1 MFQLEHFCVGVGS
14 REKKGLDS
22 SKCVSALQSFYFTQ
36 LVISGAI
43 RHICA
48 RHSFSPAAP
57 LSIETSISPPYFRLE
72 ILKLHPFIGCT
83 FIAVSF
89 STNQLGTS
97 SRKSAFHRTTPPNG
111 RCKNSTKIWKKI
123 LINSYA
129 CFLLDTLADTYKRR
143 WNDEWK
149 MSKKKMASENSSRHR
164 WKWMHTHAHTHTLTF
179 FDFLFSS
186 DSPSLTILVAFHW
199 SVSGPIRFHLR
210 SQDWQK
216 NNNKENM
223 FQNDFVLIFSF
234 FFLSPS
240 LRVSEWEGI
249 SFSSRGW
256 VAFLFISAR
265 WPSRWTTG
273 TRRPGSALR
282 PWWPTQQQQS
292 V

>member
-1 MFQLEHFCVGVGS
+1 MYGTRMAARIDQKCADRHRTDFPFSPAMAILEHDRRLENIRLFSFEIVRIEQAIGRTTNCQKLNKWKNDFLSTLGRMFQLEHFCVGVGS

-83 FIAVSF
+83 FIALSF

-97 SRKSAFHRTTPPNG
+97 SRKSDFHRTTPPNG

-129 CFLLDTLADTYKRR
+129 CFVLDTLADTYKRR

-149 MSKKKMASENSSRHR
+149 MSKKKNGKWKIPHDTDENGCI
-164 WKWMHTHAHTHTLTF
+164 HTHTLTHW
-179 FDFLFSS
+179 
-186 DSPSLTILVAFHW
+186 PSLTFS
-199 SVSGPIRFHLR
+199 SVPIRPRL
-210 SQDWQK
+210 
-216 NNNKENM
+216 
-223 FQNDFVLIFSF
+223 
-234 FFLSPS
+234 PY
-240 LRVSEWEGI
+240 
-249 SFSSRGW
+249 
-256 VAFLFISAR
+256 
-265 WPSRWTTG
+265 
-273 TRRPGSALR
+273 
-282 PWWPTQQQQS
+282 
-292 V
+292 